1 MNKSSLSHNVSTEMV
16 SRLKFLPER
25 QISARQMTR
34 CEGRASEWLSWQTE
48 TTTLARSF
56 LTRVRE
62 DHLKSDLD
70 QRSRSD
76 KWSRSF
82 YPKDHLKRKDQDL
95 DQDHPKRSLSCIL
108 KMETYTQFGRRLPP
122 EMQASSGRKMTAT
135 DGRTG
140 YSVIS
145 DITYFIT
152 YFVTLM
158 SSEISFPNYV
168 EKPSFH

>member
-1 MNKSSLSHNVSTEMV
+1 MTSLKDEWFFKV
-16 SRLKFLPER
+16 LP
-25 QISARQMTR
+25 
-34 CEGRASEWLSWQTE
+34 WQVEKIKPFYT
-48 TTTLARSF
+48 AGHGS
-56 LTRVRE
+56 RVRE

-108 KMETYTQFGRRLPP
+108 KMETYTQFRRRLPP

-152 YFVTLM
+152 YFVTLT

>member
-1 MNKSSLSHNVSTEMV
+1 
-16 SRLKFLPER
+16 
-25 QISARQMTR
+25 
-34 CEGRASEWLSWQTE
+34 
-48 TTTLARSF
+48 
-56 LTRVRE
+56 
-62 DHLKSDLD
+62 
-70 QRSRSD
+70 
-76 KWSRSF
+76 
-82 YPKDHLKRKDQDL
+82 
-95 DQDHPKRSLSCIL
+95 
-108 KMETYTQFGRRLPP
+108 METYTQFGRRLPQ
-122 EMQASSGRKMTAT
+122 EMQASSDRKMTAT

>member
-1 MNKSSLSHNVSTEMV
+1 MSDHSITYFQVLKKEWQVS
-16 SRLKFLPER
+16 
-25 QISARQMTR
+25 SARRFVRVVQPKHF
-34 CEGRASEWLSWQTE
+34 ALIWLIES
-48 TTTLARSF
+48 
-56 LTRVRE
+56 RVRE
-62 DHLKSDLD
+62 DHLRSDLD

-82 YPKDHLKRKDQDL
+82 FPKDHFKRKDQDL

-145 DITYFIT
+145 DISYFIT